1 MFSKRLLS
9 FTRFSNLEF
18 YLTVLFGWLGG
29 AITILQAWFL
39 SRIVNDVF
47 LDKVTL
53 DKLSEPLLFLLAC
66 TIGKSLFVFISE
78 YSSSRLSIR
87 IRQAL
92 RSQVLEKLSRLGPS
106 YSQSERTGELAMT
119 SIDGIESIDSYF
131 SQYLPQLI
139 FASSIPLT
147 VLFFVFPIDSLSGVV
162 FLLTAPLVP
171 FFMIMIGK
179 YGESLTQKQYSS
191 LSIISA
197 HFFDVLQGITTLKV
211 FGQSKKQV
219 GVIEEISEQYR
230 AITMKVLRVTFLS
243 SFALELLTTL
253 STAIIA
259 VEIGFRLIYGY
270 MEFQPAFFILILAP
284 EFYFPL
290 RQLGLK
296 FHAGMTGI
304 TAAAR
309 VFEIMD
315 EPELEKTVAV
325 SDQPQVDLSTLDR
338 IAFTNVNFEYPGRSA
353 FGLIN
358 INLEIKAGALTA
370 LVGKTGAGKSTII
383 NMLLRFSQP
392 QSGEIL
398 WDGLNIENI
407 PLETYRSQIAW
418 VPQNPFLFFDSIK
431 NNLLVANPNASEDEI
446 RQACAKASILEFID
460 ALPQGFDT
468 KIGERGSRLSGGQA
482 QRIALARG
490 FLKNAP
496 IVIFD
501 EPTANLDPKLENDL
515 IRSLQELAKGKTVLV
530 IAHRLKTVLTADKI
544 CFLEQGEI
552 LEQGTHLELM
562 KKQGRYANFISEQAS
577 SAFESEN
584 LEAQL

>member
-1 MFSKRLLS
+1 
-9 FTRFSNLEF
+9 
-18 YLTVLFGWLGG
+18 
-29 AITILQAWFL
+29 
-39 SRIVNDVF
+39 
-47 LDKVTL
+47 
-53 DKLSEPLLFLLAC
+53 
-66 TIGKSLFVFISE
+66 
-78 YSSSRLSIR
+78 
-87 IRQAL
+87 
-92 RSQVLEKLSRLGPS
+92 
-106 YSQSERTGELAMT
+106 
-119 SIDGIESIDSYF
+119 
-131 SQYLPQLI
+131 
-139 FASSIPLT
+139 
-147 VLFFVFPIDSLSGVV
+147 
-162 FLLTAPLVP
+162 
-171 FFMIMIGK
+171 
-179 YGESLTQKQYSS
+179 
-191 LSIISA
+191 
-197 HFFDVLQGITTLKV
+197 
-211 FGQSKKQV
+211 
-219 GVIEEISEQYR
+219 
-230 AITMKVLRVTFLS
+230 
-243 SFALELLTTL
+243 
-253 STAIIA
+253 
-259 VEIGFRLIYGY
+259 

-304 TAAAR
+304 TAATR

-315 EPELEKTVAV
+315 EPELEKTAAD
-325 SDQPQVDLSTLDR
+325 SDQPQVELSTLDH
-338 IAFTNVNFEYPGRSA
+338 IAFTNVNFEYPGRNA
-353 FGLIN
+353 FGLKN
-358 INLEIKAGALTA
+358 INPEINAGSLTA

-398 WDGLNIENI
+398 WNDIDIDQI
-407 PLETYRSQIAW
+407 PLAAYRSQIAW

-431 NNLLVANPNASEDEI
+431 NNLLVANPNASDNEI
-446 RQACAKASILEFID
+446 RQACAKASILEFIE

-552 LEQGTHLELM
+552 VEQGTHLELM
-562 KKQGRYANFISEQAS
+562 KKQGRYTNFIIEQAS
-577 SAFESEN
+577 SAFESEIV
-584 LEAQL
+584 EKQL